1 MALHVSHFLKLCNG
15 LLFLT
20 NSSFDILQIWHVH
33 LQVYAFKTALQTRKS
48 FETHHLKAGGWLGFL
63 MRKYRIHHQKSNMLK
78 FQVDGWDG
86 HEDESK
92 QKWTFLGWSYHPLFL
107 SPIPY
112 FYSDA
117 LASLGVTLWASHSLI
132 LSALLIC
139 CCQQH
144 SQSHNFGQNS

>member
-1 MALHVSHFLKLCNG
+1 MRWRSLRRASSKPWGFVISSKSSSGLFALEVFVILMALHVSHFLNFCNG

-63 MRKYRIHHQKSNMLK
+63 IRKYWIHHQKSNMLK

-92 QKWTFLGWSYHPLFL
+92 QKWTFLGWSYHPLFH
-107 SPIPY
+107 P
-112 FYSDA
+112 
-117 LASLGVTLWASHSLI
+117 SLTFI
-132 LSALLIC
+132 LM
-139 CCQQH
+139 H
-144 SQSHNFGQNS
+144 